1 MNSIIFEMIDTMRNS
16 ASRMETLRRKVKRC
30 GVTNHEFN
38 GLLKI
43 NNADDF
49 NKKLE
54 DASKITAALDETL
67 NNLEKIVRQEE
78 HLCFSKNGKSKQKG

>member
-1 MNSIIFEMIDTMRNS
+1 MNAVIIEMIETTRNNLF
-16 ASRMETLRRKVKRC
+16 RMELLRRKAKRC

-38 GLLKI
+38 GLLAL

-67 NNLEKIVRQEE
+67 DNLEKIVRQEE